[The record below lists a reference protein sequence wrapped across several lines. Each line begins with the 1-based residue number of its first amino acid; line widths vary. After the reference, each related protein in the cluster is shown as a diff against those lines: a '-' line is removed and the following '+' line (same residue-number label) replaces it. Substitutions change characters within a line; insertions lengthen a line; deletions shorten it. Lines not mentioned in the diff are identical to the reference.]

1 MKRAELDEA
10 VKAYLAD
17 LVQNDLVVTFADE
30 AEAVL
35 KNRRAAQAIG
45 QVHARLS
52 REFGGRYPGT
62 ERVVTKRGEIVGP
75 ETQGE
80 ALDQLRRQGKA
91 IERHGD
97 RFFTVVG

>member
-1 MKRAELDEA
+1 MKRLELDEA

-45 QVHARLS
+45 QGHARLS

-62 ERVVTKRGEIVGP
+62 NFLPAGCGGRVRA
-75 ETQGE
+75 
-80 ALDQLRRQGKA
+80 ALEK
-91 IERHGD
+91 
-97 RFFTVVG
+97 